1 VNPFTELV
9 GLPADSLVGKFHS
22 VQEENVGPTM
32 ETAEEAHGVL
42 TRNRRCQCLN
52 TR

>member
-9 GLPADSLVGKFHS
+9 ELPADSPVGKFHP
-22 VQEENVGPTM
+22 VQEEDVGPTM

-42 TRNRRCQCLN
+42 TRNSRGQCLN